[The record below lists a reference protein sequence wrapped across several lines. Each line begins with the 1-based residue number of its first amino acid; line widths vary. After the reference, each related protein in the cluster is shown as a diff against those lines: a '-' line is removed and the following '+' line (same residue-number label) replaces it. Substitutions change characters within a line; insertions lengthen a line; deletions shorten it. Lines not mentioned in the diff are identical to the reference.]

1 MSEIIHYP
9 PQAFPPTVASLRAD
23 LFELGVAPD
32 MTLLVHASFKAIA
45 EWVIGGPQ
53 AMILALEGVLGSGG
67 TLVMPTHSGDLS
79 DPADWQHPP
88 VPEVWWELIRQEMPP
103 FMPDLTVTREMG
115 ILAETFRKQNGVLRS
130 SHPQTSFAAWG
141 THRHFITSG
150 HDLLS
155 RMGEQS
161 PLARIYDLGGYVL
174 LLGVGHGN
182 NSSLHLA
189 EYRANFPGKTIE
201 RNGAP
206 ILVEGLRR
214 WVKYEEMSI
223 SDADFVQIGADF
235 AQTTGLVRQGKVGQA
250 TALLMPQRPLVDFAV
265 RWMEQHRRG

>member
-1 MSEIIHYP
+1 MSELTHYP
-9 PQAFPPTVASLRAD
+9 PAAFPPTASSLKAD
-23 LFELGVAPD
+23 LFALGVAPD

-45 EWVIGGPQ
+45 DWVIGSAQ
-53 AMILALEGVLGSGG
+53 AMILALEGVLGGGG

-88 VPEVWWELIRQEMPP
+88 VPEAWWELIRQEMPA
-103 FMPDLTVTREMG
+103 FMPDLTVTRAMG
-115 ILAETFRKQNGVLRS
+115 LLAETFRKQNGVTRS

-141 THRHFITSG
+141 THRHFITAD

-161 PLARIYDLGGYVL
+161 PLARIYDLGGHVL

-189 EYRANFPGKTIE
+189 EYRANFPGKTID

-206 ILVEGLRR
+206 ILVDGLRR
-214 WVKYEEMSI
+214 WVKYEEMGI
-223 SDADFVQIGADF
+223 NDDDFVQIGADF

-265 RWMEQHRRG
+265 KWMEQHRRG